1 MDWDYLRTLYDVEGQ
16 VVVLTGGGG
25 ILCGTMARGLAR
37 LGAKVVALDIRP
49 DAAQAVADE
58 IVAQGGQALA
68 IHGDVLSK
76 ESLEQAAKRVLD
88 TFGRIDA
95 LISGAGGNKPMATTT
110 PEMSFFDLPEDAF
123 RAVLDLN
130 FIGTVLSAQVFG
142 RYMAQQGR
150 GVIINI
156 ASINAIRPLTKI
168 PAYSAGKAAVVN
180 LTAWLAV
187 HISQHYSPNIRVN
200 AIAPGFFLTNQN
212 RFLLLDEKSGHATPR
227 GQTIIDHTPMGR
239 YGKPEE
245 LVSTVVWLLSAGAR
259 FVHGTTIIVDGGFTA
274 FSGV

>member
-68 IHGDVLSK
+68 IHGDILSK